1 MLSDLCQIIVHLNTL
16 THPLTEL
23 LQKEVDF
30 DSNEAVTKFSKH

>member
-1 MLSDLCQIIVHLNTL
+1 MLRDLYQIIVHINTL

-30 DSNEAVTKFSKH
+30 DWNEAVTKFSKH